1 MTGIAGSF
9 QSWGILVTEL
19 CLRAV
24 STNKKRII
32 LQRSPELLHYPGKPC
47 AVTWKGKTMS
57 SADQTPAAEV
67 PAFEPDAEVDIHKV
81 IARLRADLQ
90 TVDEAIRSL
99 ESLSPE
105 APSRPS
111 RVPSRPRPVTKVV
124 DIRAKGRRSE

>member
-1 MTGIAGSF
+1 
-9 QSWGILVTEL
+9 
-19 CLRAV
+19 
-24 STNKKRII
+24 
-32 LQRSPELLHYPGKPC
+32 
-47 AVTWKGKTMS
+47 MS